1 MSGDI
6 FNFSAGPAVIP
17 KSVIKKLKS
26 EITNF
31 DRGMSILEISHRS
44 NKFKEYAQRTESS
57 LRRLLTMPEKW

>member
-31 DRGMSILEISHRS
+31 DRGMLK
-44 NKFKEYAQRTESS
+44 NMLKE
-57 LRRLLTMPEKW
+57 LNHL